1 MRIFIYSDESGVF
14 DKKHNDIFVYGGL
27 ILLSKEQKEEA
38 AQRYS
43 HAKKTVR
50 EKLSFNPKKEVK
62 ATTIPTK
69 YRPVLYKSMKAY
81 IKFGVVIRQ
90 KSVHDKIYV
99 NKKTKQRFLDYA
111 YKRGVKSCLRRLIN
125 EKIIEPDDVE
135 EIYVFA
141 DEHTTATD
149 GRYELRESLEM
160 EFKIGTFN
168 FNWEKFFPPLFPK
181 LKVVNLSLCNSESQ
195 TLIRA
200 ADIIANKLLKYTE
213 NERLM
218 SISCEINVLEL
229 P

>member
-14 DKKHNDIFVYGGL
+14 DKKHNDIFVYGGV

-43 HAKKTVR
+43 HAEKTVR
-50 EKLSFNPKKEVK
+50 EKLCFSKKKEVK
-62 ATTIPTK
+62 ATTIPIK

-90 KSVHDKIYV
+90 KYVHDKIYD
-99 NKKTKQRFLDYA
+99 NKKSKQRYLDYA
-111 YKRGVKSCLRRLIN
+111 YKRGVKACLSRLISDG
-125 EKIIEPDDVE
+125 KINPEEVD
-135 EIYVFA
+135 EIYVYA

-195 TLIRA
+195 TLVRA

-218 SISCEINVLEL
+218 SISYEINVLEL